1 MTAAIVID
9 RLTKRYQHT
18 AAITDL
24 SLEVAAGS
32 IVGFLGPNGAGKTTT
47 LKILAGLSRATSGS
61 ASVNGVTVG
70 AEGAHRTQIG
80 YLAQEPRFYGWM
92 SGRQTLR
99 YVSGF
104 FGAPD
109 AGRIEEWL
117 ELVGL
122 TDAADRPTATYSG
135 GMRQRLGIAQALA
148 GDPSVLLLDEP
159 AAALDPLGRRDV
171 LEIMQ
176 RLRGLKTIFYSTH
189 ILDDVQR
196 VSDHVAIVDR
206 GRLVASAATG
216 DLMRASTT
224 GTLHV
229 ALLDASDDTRAALAE
244 LPGVSHVAGPE
255 RRDAE
260 WAYDL
265 TIFDGQA
272 AAVQRAVTRLAGELG
287 LTVTT
292 NRQETLDLEDVFLR
306 IVEKERAA

>member
-9 RLTKRYQHT
+9 NLTKRYRGTT
-18 AAITDL
+18 AVDDL
-24 SLEVAAGS
+24 SLEVPAGS

-47 LKILAGLSRATSGS
+47 LKILAGLARATSG
-61 ASVNGVTVG
+61 AATVNGISVS
-70 AEGAHRTQIG
+70 AEGAHRTQVG

-99 YVSGF
+99 YVASF
-104 FGAPD
+104 FEAPQ
-109 AGRIEEWL
+109 ATRIDSWL

-122 TDAADRPTATYSG
+122 TDAADRPTSTYSG

-159 AAALDPLGRRDV
+159 AAALDPLGRHDV

-176 RLRGLKTIFYSTH
+176 RLRGDKTIFYSTH

-196 VSDHVAIVDR
+196 VSDHVAIVDH
-206 GRLVASAATG
+206 GRLVTSAATS
-216 DLMRASTT
+216 DLMRASSA
-224 GTLHV
+224 GTLRV
-229 ALLDASDDTRAALAE
+229 SLLDADESTAAALAA
-244 LPGVSHVAGPE
+244 LPGVGDVSLPE
-255 RRDAE
+255 RRDGE
-260 WAYDL
+260 WSYEL
-265 TIFDGQA
+265 TILDGQV
-272 AAVQRAVTRLAGELG
+272 AAVQRAVTRLAGETG

-292 NRQETLDLEDVFLR
+292 NRQATLDLEDVFLR